1 MKKKIDVPKLI
12 LSGRKREYSLYTE
25 DERRNVV
32 IEYLFE
38 GKSHRQLDQDVLGL
52 DSSESRGYQ
61 AMGILHYIGLKND
74 FKGLF
79 QECTVDEAIEII
91 EDANDEAYKLLLTI
105 LKGND
110 NQKSLFEYD
119 IELETDN
126 EFTSVEGG
134 KRCIYT
140 TRYER
145 NPKLR
150 REAINI
156 HGTTCAVCGFDF
168 YKRYGEIGKDYIEIH
183 HIKPLFEI
191 SESIE
196 VNPQTDLIPVCSNC
210 HRMIHRKRN
219 EVMSIEKLKAC
230 LKK

>member
-25 DERRNVV
+25 EERRNVV

-134 KRCIYT
+134 KRCTYT
-140 TRYER
+140 TS
-145 NPKLR
+145 
-150 REAINI
+150 
-156 HGTTCAVCGFDF
+156 TT
-168 YKRYGEIGKDYIEIH
+168 
-183 HIKPLFEI
+183 
-191 SESIE
+191 
-196 VNPQTDLIPVCSNC
+196 
-210 HRMIHRKRN
+210 
-219 EVMSIEKLKAC
+219 
-230 LKK
+230 

>member
-1 MKKKIDVPKLI
+1 M
-12 LSGRKREYSLYTE
+12 
-25 DERRNVV
+25 
-32 IEYLFE
+32 
-38 GKSHRQLDQDVLGL
+38 
-52 DSSESRGYQ
+52 
-61 AMGILHYIGLKND
+61 
-74 FKGLF
+74 
-79 QECTVDEAIEII
+79 
-91 EDANDEAYKLLLTI
+91 LLTI

-156 HGTTCAVCGFDF
+156 HGTICAVCGFDF

-191 SESIE
+191 GESIE
-196 VNPQTDLIPVCSNC
+196 MNPQTDLIPVCSNC